1 MILGMKSD
9 ARRLSPAAQEALR
22 RRAVAAIEEGHMTQ
36 AQAAKTFGVARKT
49 VWLWMKAYR
58 RGGEAA
64 LAARKRGPKRP
75 RAKLL
80 GWQAATVCNIIRDR
94 HPEQI
99 KLPFALWTADAVRRL
114 IARRFGVKLSARSVR
129 RYLKRWG
136 FTPQKP
142 ARAAYERDPEAVR
155 RWLEEQY
162 PRIHSRARGAG
173 GRIYWADEMG
183 VRSDHQAGRSYAPRG
198 RTPTRPGTGRR
209 FGANLLSALTNRGE
223 LAFMIFKGRFCS
235 KVMLRFLRRLVRHC
249 PRKVFLIV
257 DRHPVHRS
265 RAVRSWV
272 EAHSDSI
279 EMFFL
284 PSYSPQ
290 LNPDEMVNQD
300 VKANAV
306 GRRRP
311 RTQSQMIRT
320 IRRYLERRR
329 RDVELVK
336 RYFHAQSVRYAAV

>member
-1 MILGMKSD
+1 MKND
-9 ARRLSPAAQEALR
+9 TRRLSPAAQEALR
-22 RRAVAAIEEGHMTQ
+22 RRVVAALQ
-36 AQAAKTFGVARKT
+36 AGNLTEVEAAEVFGVSRKSIWM
-49 VWLWMKAYR
+49 WLKAYR
-58 RGGEAA
+58 AGGEAA
-64 LAARKRGPKRP
+64 LASRKRGPKGHRG
-75 RAKLL
+75 RLA

-99 KLPFALWTADAVRRL
+99 KLPYALWTADAVRRL

-136 FTPQKP
+136 FTPQKA

-155 RWLEEQY
+155 RWLEEEY
-162 PRIHSRARGAG
+162 PRIRSRAKRQG

-235 KVMLRFLRRLVRHC
+235 KVMLRFLRRLVRHSS
-249 PRKVFLIV
+249 RKVFLIV

-265 RAVRSWV
+265 RAVRTWV

-284 PSYSPQ
+284 PGYSPQ

-311 RTQSQMIRT
+311 RTQSQMMRT

-336 RYFHAQSVRYAAV
+336 RYFHAESVRYAAA